1 MMKQVLL
8 FDIFSEK
15 DPHLNAVENSISQ
28 LIDNKARLKFNGSW
42 LIIGELVD
50 YS

>member
-15 DPHLNAVENSISQ
+15 DPHLNVVENSISQ
-28 LIDNKARLKFNGSW
+28 LIDHIGNKARLKFNGSW
-42 LIIGELVD
+42 LIIR
-50 YS
+50 